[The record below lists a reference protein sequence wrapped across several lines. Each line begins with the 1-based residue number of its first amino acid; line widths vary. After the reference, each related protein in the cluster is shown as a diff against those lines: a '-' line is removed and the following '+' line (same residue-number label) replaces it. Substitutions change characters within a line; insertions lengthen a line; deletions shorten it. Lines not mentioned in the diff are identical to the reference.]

1 MGIHFQQLVVQ
12 IANGQVRLGSRKLGE
27 HQKAHRRLL
36 CWFLLLSLL
45 GRLLLLLL
53 LWLLLRLL
61 ICMKTFSYHVGCQAV
76 TGVQH

>member
-1 MGIHFQQLVVQ
+1 MGKQFQQMVLQ

-27 HQKAHRRLL
+27 QKAHRRLL

-53 LWLLLRLL
+53 LGLLLRLL

-76 TGVQH
+76 TDVQH